1 MCDACE
7 RQPCAIQLKEDVS
20 ELLATLDD
28 LAREHDGY
36 EYGLPLNFDGVD
48 DEMRRAVYD
57 FLAKYRPG
65 IQREESQTSPSDSQ
79 K

>member
-20 ELLATLDD
+20 ELLARLDD

-36 EYGLPLNFDGVD
+36 SYGLPLDFDGAD
-48 DEMRRAVYD
+48 GEMRRAVYD
-57 FLAKYRPG
+57 FLAKYRPD
-65 IQREESQTSPSDSQ
+65 IQRDDLITRDGD
-79 K
+79 